1 MIINYGDPDIN
12 LLTRKALPG
21 AIKNDLNKNPAWA
34 SWRTLRHK
42 QPPIEAWLQTH
53 HGLLKTMSKIE
64 TATAA
69 LMDVQPSELNR
80 AIRFCNLLEGCQHLV
95 LHLEQHQI
103 VEDQIYFPKFVAIIP
118 RLKAPIEMLDHDH
131 IVLEQLMHDA
141 NNVLDKLATMKP
153 KRADIAR
160 LHQIT
165 ARLHRGLKTHIQ
177 HEEDIIMPDLLEI
190 GIERLLID

>member
-53 HGLLKTMSKIE
+53 HGLLKTISKIE

-80 AIRFCNLLEGCQHLV
+80 AIRFCNLLTPGPSSGTAPDRRRSNLLPKICRH
-95 LHLEQHQI
+95 HSS
-103 VEDQIYFPKFVAIIP
+103 VESANRDARP
-118 RLKAPIEMLDHDH
+118 RSHCAGT
-131 IVLEQLMHDA
+131 VDA
-141 NNVLDKLATMKP
+141 
-153 KRADIAR
+153 
-160 LHQIT
+160 
-165 ARLHRGLKTHIQ
+165 
-177 HEEDIIMPDLLEI
+177 
-190 GIERLLID
+190 